1 VMPGGAGAEMLLEA
15 GNLTSEEA
23 SPTRG
28 EKLSSSPFIDP
39 LKSIFP

>member
-1 VMPGGAGAEMLLEA
+1 MPGGAGTEMLLEA

-28 EKLSSSPFIDP
+28 EEQSSAIY
-39 LKSIFP
+39 